1 MTRTGKEGRH
11 AFSDRSPH
19 RPHTRAW
26 IRQVLVTQGP
36 VQISASP
43 QTTAGPRLLGHLAAL
58 RHDPLG
64 FLADVARR
72 GDVDGFRL
80 GRQRVFLVSDLEAIQ
95 DVLVTNS
102 RLYAHETFV
111 SARWLR
117 QGRPPAGEGLAATRY
132 ETHLEQRRSLKPAFA
147 QSRAAA
153 FADCAVRHA
162 VHACE
167 RWREGRALDV
177 AAESSELSL
186 AILLEGLF
194 GSCATD
200 VPTLAKSIRALAAS
214 FHLGQ
219 SRLRNAAAVIGSD
232 VGRAA
237 HGLAAIDATLVELLA
252 SRRGGSD
259 LSSVL
264 DGHAEQGARPPQDA
278 RTILMAGQVTAAAV
292 LQWTW
297 YLLAR
302 HSWAQAALEHEVDE
316 VLAGRPPNIDDLPR
330 LRFTRKLCAETLR
343 LYPPNW
349 YIGRRAT
356 VDTTLAGRPIS
367 AYSFILVSPYL
378 VHRDRRWWPASE
390 RFDPERFAEEAQAA
404 RPKLAFIPFG
414 AGTRRCI
421 GERLAW
427 AEQVLVTAT
436 VAQHWRLRL
445 PAGARV
451 VARAGAGL
459 EPRDGL
465 TMLPERRRQRFFGAG
480 RNDAEHAV
488 SPA

>member
-1 MTRTGKEGRH
+1 
-11 AFSDRSPH
+11 
-19 RPHTRAW
+19 
-26 IRQVLVTQGP
+26 LVTQSL
-36 VQISASP
+36 VQIGASP
-43 QTTAGPRLLGHLAAL
+43 QTTAGPRLHGNLAVL
-58 RHDPLG
+58 RRDPLG

-72 GDVDGFRL
+72 GDVAGFRL
-80 GRQRVFLVSDLEAIQ
+80 GRQRVFLVADLEAIQ
-95 DVLVTNS
+95 DLLVTNS

-132 ETHLEQRRSLKPAFA
+132 EAHLEQRRSLQPAFA
-147 QSRAAA
+147 QKRVTA
-153 FADCAVRHA
+153 FAEGAVRHA
-162 VHACE
+162 VRACE

-194 GSCATD
+194 GSCETD
-200 VPTLAKSIRALAAS
+200 VPALAKSIRALADS
-214 FHLGQ
+214 FQLGQ
-219 SRLRNAAAVIGSD
+219 STLRNAAAVIGSD
-232 VGRAA
+232 VARAA
-237 HGLAAIDATLVELLA
+237 NGLAAIDAALAELLA
-252 SRRGGSD
+252 ARRGGTD
-259 LSSVL
+259 LSTVL
-264 DGHAEQGARPPQDA
+264 NGRAEPGRRPPQDA

-302 HSWAQAALEHEVDE
+302 HSWAQTALEHEVDE
-316 VLAGRPPNIDDLPR
+316 VLAGRPPTLDDLPR

-356 VDTTLAGRPIS
+356 VDTTLAGRRIP
-367 AYSFILVSPYL
+367 AYSFVLVSPYL
-378 VHRDRRWWPASE
+378 LHRDRRWWPAPE
-390 RFDPERFAEEAQAA
+390 RFDPERFTEEAQAA

-445 PAGARV
+445 PAGTRV
-451 VARAGAGL
+451 VAKAGAGL

-465 TMLPERRRQRFFGAG
+465 TMLPEGRPRPVVAERHETEGAV
-480 RNDAEHAV
+480 NTA
-488 SPA
+488 